1 MSDVL
6 GGTGAATELIQHL
19 TTAERKIEEL
29 VNLATVAIDAI
40 GASDYVSSNEE
51 MKTQLRQDL
60 HDILHGHVD

>member
-6 GGTGAATELIQHL
+6 GGTGAATELSQRL

-29 VNLATVAIDAI
+29 VNLATVAIDAV
-40 GASDYVSSNEE
+40 GASDYVSSNEAT
-51 MKTQLRQDL
+51 KTQLRQDL